1 MAEAGK
7 DVAGMF
13 SAFISGVLHNALSY
27 YIPHF
32 SCIGPVVNYLLNNP
46 FALPF
51 EGVDFNPP

>member
-1 MAEAGK
+1 MAETGK

-32 SCIGPVVNYLLNNP
+32 SCIGPIVNYLLNNP
-46 FALPF
+46 FALP
-51 EGVDFNPP
+51 VRRS